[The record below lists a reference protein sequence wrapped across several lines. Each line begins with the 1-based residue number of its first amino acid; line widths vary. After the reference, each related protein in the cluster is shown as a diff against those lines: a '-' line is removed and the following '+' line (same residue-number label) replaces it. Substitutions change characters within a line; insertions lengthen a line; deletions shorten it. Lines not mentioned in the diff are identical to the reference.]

1 MNTRKYPR
9 TMNEAFPKTVEYASS
24 IDRPTRYALRTWPRI
39 LVAAAVCIGITMLMA
54 MAFPTK
60 P

>member
-9 TMNEAFPKTVEYASS
+9 TMNEAFPRTVEYASS
-24 IDRPTRYALRTWPRI
+24 IDRPARYALRTWPRI
-39 LVAAAVCIGITMLMA
+39 IAAVIFCLGLTMLVG

-60 P
+60 S